1 MSDARTWLAEG
12 EDLLV
17 REGIYLDEQRW
28 SEWLELFTP
37 DCEYWVPAWINESK
51 LASDH
56 QSELSHIYYANRQGL
71 EDRIVRI
78 RTGRSPAST
87 PTPRTAHIVS
97 AVLPLDPPQSERL
110 RLRST
115 WASHVFFPR
124 SRETHTFFGYA
135 MHELVRRDERWVI
148 RRKKTVLQND
158 FIPTMLDVYC
168 L

>member
-1 MSDARTWLAEG
+1 MSEARALLAAG
-12 EDLLV
+12 EEILQ

-28 SEWLELFTP
+28 NEWLDLFAP
-37 DCEYWVPAWINESK
+37 DCEYWVPAWTSERV
-51 LASDH
+51 LAADP
-56 QSELSHIYYANRQGL
+56 QRELSHIYYASRQGL

-87 PTPRTAHIVS
+87 PMPRTAHLVS
-97 AVLPLDPPQSERL
+97 AVLALEPPTSERL

-124 SRETHTFFGYA
+124 SRMTYTFFGYA
-135 MHELVRRDERWVI
+135 IHELVQRENRWLI
-148 RRKKTVLQND
+148 QRKKTVLQND

-168 L
+168 I